1 MYIYV
6 NNEVNEHYT
15 IMRGLILFLSATAI
29 KINKKGKIF
38 NRIQFRKQLEE
49 NYQNLYI
56 NYFIYRKLFPYT
68 DIAQRC
74 YITELDKRCT
84 KFLLQNVMYKF
95 YIVCLLGPNAVLVFY
110 ISIESCTDSFS
121 ISQGSIFFAGVEW
134 VGCCYRWF
142 SLELQWFE
150 YECYIFDNFVK
161 LKLFRWALGGIS
173 YKVNRPVYIKI
184 KGLGLK
190 NSNSTPVSSHR
201 LALLPSIHWQTL
213 PNIFTD

>member
-1 MYIYV
+1 MKSFNHENRYDSLCIVFTIY
-6 NNEVNEHYT
+6 NLYMNPPTISFLIKCISMWIKNEVNEHYA

-74 YITELDKRCT
+74 YIQELDKRCT

-110 ISIESCTDSFS
+110 FSIESCTDSFS
-121 ISQGSIFFAGVEW
+121 ISQESIFIWVEW
-134 VGCCYRWF
+134 VGSCYRWF
-142 SLELQWFE
+142 LSNCNDLNVNGIYLT
-150 YECYIFDNFVK
+150 NFVK
-161 LKLFRWALGGIS
+161 WKFFRGGFVEYWTI
-173 YKVNRPVYIKI
+173 
-184 KGLGLK
+184 
-190 NSNSTPVSSHR
+190 
-201 LALLPSIHWQTL
+201 
-213 PNIFTD
+213 